1 MNAIR
6 AHMLQPTTTSI
17 TYFTASIDIL
27 SNNLSQYMHMYSFD
41 EATVTAIYKKI
52 RN

>member
-1 MNAIR
+1 
-6 AHMLQPTTTSI
+6 MLLEHIAATNYYKYSFYSI
-17 TYFTASIDIL
+17 IDIL

>member
-17 TYFTASIDIL
+17 TFTASIDIL